1 MAKLQNLNR
10 SSIEIHSV
18 INANLLRRGMN
29 LWPPF
34 LGAGITVE
42 KISKD
47 FRYAKVRLKH
57 GILNR
62 NIVGVHFGG
71 SLFAMTDPFFMM
83 MVSQNIGK
91 GYIAWDQAAKIEFLK
106 PGKGPVHASF
116 ELTQEQIDDVI
127 SAAESGDK
135 VLKDFVAD
143 VKDKEEDVVAR
154 ITKTL
159 YIRKKMKKN

>member
-1 MAKLQNLNR
+1 
-10 SSIEIHSV
+10 
-18 INANLLRRGMN
+18 MN

-42 KISKD
+42 TISKD

-57 GILNR
+57 GLLNR

-91 GYIAWDQAAKIEFLK
+91 GYIVWDQAAKIEFLK
-106 PGKGPVHASF
+106 PGKGTVHASF
-116 ELTQEQIDDVI
+116 VLTQEQIDDII
-127 SAAESGDK
+127 SAAEPGDK
-135 VLKDFVAD
+135 IFKDFVVD
-143 VKDKEEDVVAR
+143 VKDKAEDVVAR

-159 YIRKKMKKN
+159 YIRKKMKKG